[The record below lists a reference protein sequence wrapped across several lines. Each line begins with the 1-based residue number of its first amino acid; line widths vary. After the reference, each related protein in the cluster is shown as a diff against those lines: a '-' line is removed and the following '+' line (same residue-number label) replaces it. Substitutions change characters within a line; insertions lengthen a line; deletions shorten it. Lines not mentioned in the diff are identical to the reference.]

1 MSILWSFFLYV
12 STGLFWLVA
21 GISIFRAFKC
31 VSGTNEK
38 IRTHET
44 VAMVLKKVN
53 HGEKQ

>member
-1 MSILWSFFLYV
+1 MSTIWSLFLYL

-31 VSGTNEK
+31 ATGTNEK

-44 VAMVLKKVN
+44 VLAVLKKS
-53 HGEKQ
+53 KQ